1 MRDIQGLLGQV
12 QEDVRLDRRGG
23 GKGRV
28 EGILQEAAHHRPGS
42 DARSRDFGIL

>member
-28 EGILQEAAHHRPGS
+28 DGILQAAQHRPGS